1 MLKMRINSIFLVVSI
16 TVSCIFSA
24 CKKIDT
30 RPVSVNISEVKIGV
44 QKWYTDFSKTATTK
58 EAKLADSIVKY
69 LDYESSTKIV
79 QKNGNG
85 VLYMVG
91 ISDMK
96 KHSKK
101 FNALGITFKDNKFS
115 LEGIFQITS
124 LTLVSDFYLKGTISV
139 NDSIL
144 VLSLKNYPLYGWTKR
159 ANGLVVKL
167 TGISLPKGT
176 KPTLNNLANSQVPK
190 SLYMQQPV
198 DEPCVDHFVIYSNTS
213 TGQIIDIVQLPST
226 GNCAPNDGSQ
236 GSGGGPTPSDSCAS
250 TQAANAT
257 NFANNNSQFITSKD
271 SIITAA
277 SDGKEHAI
285 RFGKDANG
293 NIVTSTMSS
302 GTNTSGTI
310 SSVTNSFGDIHN
322 HINNLPPSAGD
333 LYGLMK
339 LYQGNSKYLTRY
351 IVTGNGTVYA
361 LVVTDATSLGN
372 FLNQYPSIHIS
383 GYSPEFPDALLDNYN
398 NIYQEQKFSV
408 GDQVAN
414 EMALA
419 YVLDTYN
426 VGVALLKQDTSGT
439 FRKLNTTTTI
449 IGGNTTYTQKACN

>member
-1 MLKMRINSIFLVVSI
+1 MRINRIFLVVTIIVSI
-16 TVSCIFSA
+16 IFFA

-30 RPVSVNISEVKIGV
+30 RLTSSNISEVKIGV
-44 QKWYTDFSKTATTK
+44 QKWYTDFSKTASTK
-58 EAKLADSIVKY
+58 EVKLADSIVKY
-69 LDYESSTKIV
+69 LDYETSTKIV
-79 QKNGNG
+79 QKNGDG
-85 VLYMVG
+85 VLYIVG
-91 ISDMK
+91 ISVME

-101 FNALGITFKDNKFS
+101 FNALGITLKDNKFS

-124 LTLVSDFYLKGTISV
+124 LSLVSDFYQKGTMSV
-139 NDSIL
+139 NDTIL
-144 VLSLKNYPLYGWTKR
+144 VLSLKNYPLFGYTKR

-167 TGISLPKGT
+167 TGISLPKGN
-176 KPTLNNLANSQVPK
+176 KPTLNNLANSQEPK
-190 SLYMQQPV
+190 NNYVQQPV
-198 DEPCVDHFVIYSNTS
+198 DEEPCVDHFLIYSNTS
-213 TGQIIDIVQLPST
+213 TGEIIDIVQLPST

-236 GSGGGPTPSDSCAS
+236 GSGGSPAPSDSCAS
-250 TQAANAT
+250 SIAANAT
-257 NFANNNSQFITSKD
+257 NFAKNNLEFVASKN

-277 SDGKEHAI
+277 SDGKEHGI
-285 RFGKDANG
+285 GFGKDANG
-293 NIVTSTMSS
+293 NIVTSSMST
-302 GTNTSGTI
+302 GTNTYSAI

-322 HINNLPPSAGD
+322 HINNIPPSSGD

-339 LYQGNSKYLTRY
+339 LHQGNSKYMTRY

-372 FLNQYPSIHIS
+372 FLNQYPSLHIA
-383 GYSPEFPDALLDNYN
+383 GYSPDFPDALLDNYN

-426 VGVALLKQDTSGT
+426 AGVALLKQDESGI
-439 FRKLNTTTTI
+439 FKKLNTTVTI
-449 IGGNTTYTQKACN
+449 NAGNTTYTQKICN